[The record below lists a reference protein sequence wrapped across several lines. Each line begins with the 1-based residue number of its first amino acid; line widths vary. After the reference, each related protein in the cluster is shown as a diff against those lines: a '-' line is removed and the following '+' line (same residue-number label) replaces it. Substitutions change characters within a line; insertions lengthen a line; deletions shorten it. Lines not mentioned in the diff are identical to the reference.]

1 MFYHE
6 NQDMNRINHFK
17 NNFNSI
23 IDFDD
28 LTVKKEI
35 DLEYDLERV
44 SYSIYFLNFKTQIN
58 FCFFFQKK
66 KKNNF
71 IFILYDKTTDDL
83 LDTCISYDKQTDYC
97 KCKKECKC
105 DFYKKFY
112 ELIYKMYLDRKNN
125 K

>member
-1 MFYHE
+1 
-6 NQDMNRINHFK
+6 MNRINHFK

-35 DLEYDLERV
+35 DLECDLDRV

-66 KKNNF
+66 K
-71 IFILYDKTTDDL
+71 
-83 LDTCISYDKQTDYC
+83 
-97 KCKKECKC
+97 E
-105 DFYKKFY
+105 
-112 ELIYKMYLDRKNN
+112 
-125 K
+125 